1 MCIGLVM
8 LSGFLR
14 IVGILICRKGRIMS
28 INVAF
33 FCTGNGSFLKFIE
46 QNRDMLGR
54 FAWGGGGKSI
64 PSMR

>member
-1 MCIGLVM
+1 
-8 LSGFLR
+8 
-14 IVGILICRKGRIMS
+14 MS

-46 QNRDMLGR
+46 QNRDTLGK